1 MRKLGLNTGIAPIAA
16 MAMVFTATAFA
27 GTMNRQSF
35 VSVTGNDTNPCTAT
49 LPCATI
55 NHALTVTNS
64 GGVVTLATSGS
75 YAPATLSQAVTLI
88 APASVDA
95 SIATP
100 AAGNAITVSTTGNVT
115 VNGITLRGQGEG
127 TDGILVSQV
136 GVLRLNNVT
145 VQNFTETGIEFDAAG
160 GEMAMYNSQS
170 NDNGHDG
177 LRVNGSG
184 AHAYVENSAFD
195 RNAFAGGDSVDGKL
209 TISDSNAHFNDIG
222 FYANGGSVTL
232 YNARSIFNTT
242 GLQVSANGHMHF
254 ANCLVSDNTTGWN
267 VASGGVLSGSEPG
280 TTLFAPGQTPNSGT
294 MSAPVNLR

>member
-1 MRKLGLNTGIAPIAA
+1 MRTIGLNNGIAPIVAV
-16 MAMVFTATAFA
+16 AMVFTATAFA

-35 VSVTGNDTNPCTAT
+35 VSVTGNDTNPCTSA

-55 NHALTVTNS
+55 NHALTVTNA

-75 YAPATLSQAVTLI
+75 YAPATLSQPVSLN

-95 SIATP
+95 SITTT
-100 AAGNAITVSTTGNVT
+100 AGNALTVSTTGNVSI
-115 VNGITLRGQGEG
+115 NGITLRGGAEG
-127 TDGILVSQV
+127 ADGIMVTQV

-145 VQNFTETGIEFDAAG
+145 VQNFTETGVEFDAAG
-160 GEMAMYNSQS
+160 GEMVMYNSQS

-177 LRVNGSG
+177 LRVNGNG
-184 AHAYVENSAFD
+184 AHVYVEGSAFD
-195 RNAFAGGDSVDGKL
+195 RNTFAGGDSVDGKL

-242 GLQVSANGHMHF
+242 GLQVSSNGHMHF

-267 VASGGVLSGSEPG
+267 VAAGGVLSGSEPG